1 MLQVRR
7 RVSLVLDYPANASS
21 FHFWSDVLTTLSEEL
36 ILFWVIL
43 IWLDFKARYMIPS
56 QEGAGHRVQ
65 RSIYLPNGTTDCV
78 ATQGAS
84 NCLCMAKS
92 QVWSHHYT
100 NRQPLLYGRHGV
112 RRRFKVSQW
121 LLEPSVGPTSGCLG
135 SGRPTTCG
143 YLGWA
148 YHPLDLIICCPPLMW
163 EPSLASIKAQ
173 LQTLIQTRWHKFL
186 PLCASEQAR
195 KARRCDSN
203 LQSETM
209 NDSFTDWPTDWQ
221 G

>member
-43 IWLDFKARYMIPS
+43 IWLDSKARYMIPS
-56 QEGAGHRVQ
+56 PQGAGHRVQ

-121 LLEPSVGPTSGCLG
+121 LLEPSVGPISGG
-135 SGRPTTCG
+135 
-143 YLGWA
+143 A
-148 YHPLDLIICCPPLMW
+148 LDQGGPPLVGTLDGPIILLTSSYAAL
-163 EPSLASIKAQ
+163 PSCENHPW
-173 LQTLIQTRWHKFL
+173 LQ
-186 PLCASEQAR
+186 
-195 KARRCDSN
+195 
-203 LQSETM
+203 
-209 NDSFTDWPTDWQ
+209 
-221 G
+221 